1 MKLKDKTI
9 IVIAHRLA
17 IAERADK
24 VVVIDHG
31 KIVEE
36 GSHEELMEQHGFY
49 YDLVKGQVSIN
60 GRKRL

>member
-9 IVIAHRLA
+9 IFIAHRLA

-24 VVVIDHG
+24 VVVIDQG
-31 KIVEE
+31 QIVEE

-49 YDLVKGQVSIN
+49 YDLVKG
-60 GRKRL
+60 

>member
-9 IVIAHRLA
+9 IFIAHRLA
-17 IAERADK
+17 IAELADK

>member
-9 IVIAHRLA
+9 IFIAHRLA

-31 KIVEE
+31 QIVEE
-36 GSHEELMEQHGFY
+36 GSHEELIEQHGFY
-49 YDLVKGQVSIN
+49 YDLVKG
-60 GRKRL
+60 